1 MPSAFVSY
9 RDNYLH
15 KPKVTRD
22 RNLEARLELVS
33 QHLGGEEV
41 GVGCW
46 QVAIIPVTKVAA
58 KVGPIV

>member
-1 MPSAFVSY
+1 MLVIVIT
-9 RDNYLH
+9 NIIKH

-46 QVAIIPVTKVAA
+46 QVAIIPVTRVAA
-58 KVGPIV
+58 KVGC